1 MMPEKTSKGIDVL
14 LLQPPIR
21 DFYLT
26 RKRTIPYGL
35 ISIASSLIHNG
46 YTVHVFDTLAT
57 SKARSETLPSELSYL
72 NEFYGKSDSSPFCLF
87 HRYKYFGY
95 HFEYIAKVV
104 QESKA
109 RVVGIS
115 SLFTTYSKEAMEVAQ
130 IVKKVLPECSLVMGG
145 HHPTVMP
152 EKVMEC
158 KHVDYLLRGEGEL
171 SFPIFI
177 KTLTA
182 NEKMEKVPGIVF
194 RKHDGTLFISQ
205 PAIVEDPRQFPVPA
219 MEMIKSTYY
228 QRNKKSTMV
237 VVSSRG
243 CPMKCKY
250 CCLSN
255 SPITYRRKKVS
266 SVLAEIDIAVK
277 KHDVGFIDFE
287 DENISL
293 DQKWFQHLL
302 EGIINKYKG
311 KDLELRAMNG
321 LYPPSLNENTIK
333 LMKSAGFKILNLS
346 IGSISSAQLKKFN
359 RPDMVEGLDQLLCS
373 AKKYGLNAVCYLI
386 IGGPGQNAEDSLC
399 DLIYLAQKSV
409 VIGLSVYY
417 PAPKS
422 DDYIN
427 LERKGLL
434 PKHFSMMRSSAIPV
448 SDTTSRVEAVT
459 LLRLS
464 RIINFMKLMINRG
477 EKIPDPVDCTN
488 IKILTVTDRMII
500 GRHLLSWFLFDGHIR
515 GITTKG
521 EIFTHNICT
530 KLTRQFIEKIN
541 NINLV

>member
-35 ISIASSLIHNG
+35 ISIASSLSQNG
-46 YTVHVFDTLAT
+46 FTVHVFDTLAT
-57 SKARSETLPSELSYL
+57 SKVRPETLPSELSYL
-72 NEFYGKSDSSPFCLF
+72 NEFYGKPDSSPFCLF
-87 HRYKYFGY
+87 HQYKYFGY
-95 HFEYIAKVV
+95 HFEHIAKVV

-158 KHVDYLLRGEGEL
+158 EHVDYLLRGEGEI
-171 SFPIFI
+171 SFPIFV
-177 KTLTA
+177 KTLMA
-182 NEKMEKVPGIVF
+182 NGKMEKVPGIVF

-205 PAIVEDPRQFPVPA
+205 PAIVEDPQQFPVPA
-219 MEMIKSTYY
+219 MEMIKSNYY

-255 SPITYRRKKVS
+255 SPITYRRRKVS
-266 SVLAEIDIAVK
+266 SVLAEIDLAVK
-277 KHDVGFIDFE
+277 KHNVGFIDFE

-293 DQKWFQHLL
+293 DQKWFHHLL

-333 LMKSAGFKILNLS
+333 LMKIAGFKILNLS

-427 LERKGLL
+427 LEEKGLL
-434 PKHFSMMRSSAIPV
+434 PEHFSMLRSSAIPV

-477 EKIPDPVDCTN
+477 EKIPDPVDCTSV
-488 IKILTVTDRMII
+488 KILAVNDRMII

-515 GITTKG
+515 GITTEG
-521 EIFTHNICT
+521 EVFTHNICT
-530 KLTRQFIEKIN
+530 KLTRQFIEKIY